1 LKLVAAAKKLSH
13 HFAGCPAFKPPQA
26 TRPSTSGGPV
36 AFRPPITRGLALSRV
51 ILYGVFFFQKST
63 RKFSKNSKKSEYHQ
77 NILIQLSYRYFAKRT
92 LAKFDMNGYNFN
104 VI

>member
-1 LKLVAAAKKLSH
+1 LKLVAPAKKLSH

-36 AFRPPITRGLALSRV
+36 AFRPPITRGLALSRE
-51 ILYGVFFFQKST
+51 ILYGSYFIRKST
-63 RKFSKNSKKSEYHQ
+63 RKFSKNSKKIEYPK

-92 LAKFDMNGYNFN
+92 LAKFLSILTF
-104 VI
+104 

>member
-1 LKLVAAAKKLSH
+1 VAQAKKLRH
-13 HFAGCPAFKPPQA
+13 HLAGCPAFKPPQA

-51 ILYGVFFFQKST
+51 KLTPGLISFENKPVNFQKALKREY
-63 RKFSKNSKKSEYHQ
+63 RK
-77 NILIQLSYRYFAKRT
+77 NILIQLSYRYIVNRT
-92 LAKFDMNGYNFN
+92 LAKFMMNGYNFN